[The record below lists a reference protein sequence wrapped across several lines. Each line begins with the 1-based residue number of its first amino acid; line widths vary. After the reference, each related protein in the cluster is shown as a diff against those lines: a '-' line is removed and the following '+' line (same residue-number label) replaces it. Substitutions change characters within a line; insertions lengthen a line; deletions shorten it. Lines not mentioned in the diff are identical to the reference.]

1 MVSLLKSRD
10 GIPVPLPA
18 PRDLDLAREART
30 ARTRFY
36 PVTIVYTA
44 CAFAVVVAGMRMS
57 AWPTVVAMSAA
68 AVSWTLVEYLFHRYV
83 LHGPF
88 PDKGGRLRRWLHDRF
103 DGMHADH
110 HQRPW
115 DGRHINGRFESIPAA
130 LLLGAISLLLP
141 LPAGP
146 VFVATLMQ
154 CYVLEEW
161 IHYAVHFHNFRGRY
175 FVHIRRHHLYHHG
188 ARGRDLAFGLTS
200 PIWDHPLGTRI
211 CEPDRA
217 RLFRPPAPS
226 ASARPS

>member
-1 MVSLLKSRD
+1 MRQF
-10 GIPVPLPA
+10 
-18 PRDLDLAREART
+18 T
-30 ARTRFY
+30 ATL
-36 PVTIVYTA
+36 
-44 CAFAVVVAGMRMS
+44 M
-57 AWPTVVAMSAA
+57 AA
-68 AVSWTLVEYLFHRYV
+68 AV
-83 LHGPF
+83 
-88 PDKGGRLRRWLHDRF
+88 
-103 DGMHADH
+103 
-110 HQRPW
+110 
-115 DGRHINGRFESIPAA
+115 
-130 LLLGAISLLLP
+130 LLAGISLLFP

-161 IHYAVHFHNFRGRY
+161 IHYAVHFHNFKGRY
-175 FVHIRRHHLYHHG
+175 FAHIRRHHLYHHG